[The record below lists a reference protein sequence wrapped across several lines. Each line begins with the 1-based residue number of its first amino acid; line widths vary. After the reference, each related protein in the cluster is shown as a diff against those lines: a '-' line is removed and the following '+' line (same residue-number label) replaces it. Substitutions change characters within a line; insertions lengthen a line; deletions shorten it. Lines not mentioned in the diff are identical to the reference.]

1 MNESKPNLWW
11 IALAVMLATFMEVLD
26 TSIANVALSY
36 IAGSLAVSNDDATW
50 VLTTY
55 LISNAI
61 IIPSTAWFGQRFGRK
76 RFLLTCVATFTITSF
91 LCGVAA
97 NMPMLLLMRVIQG
110 ASGGALQ
117 PIAQA
122 VLFESFPKERQGQA
136 MGIYGLGIV
145 VAPILGPVLGGW
157 ITDNYSWRWI
167 FFINVPVGAI
177 ALILMQRFIQ
187 DPPWVRNAH
196 PAPLD
201 KIGFGFMSLWLGCQE
216 VVLDKGQEDDWFG
229 SPFII
234 VMAVLA
240 AIGLIGF
247 LVRVLSAERP
257 FVDLRLLKNYNFRI
271 GVVLVFFFGV
281 VLYGLTAAIPL
292 YTQETHGL
300 YGALERIRDGAA
312 RLCRSHRHAAGGQIG
327 GVKSHSK
334 RASPLKITSIRQD
347 STPLGKL
354 MSSAGNAA
362 PLRQRVL
369 KRPRPNLVGTTFLS
383 VCWVK

>member
-1 MNESKPNLWW
+1 MGEAKPNLWW
-11 IALAVMLATFMEVLD
+11 ITLAVMLATFMEVLD
-26 TSIANVALSY
+26 TSIANVALSH

-76 RFLLTCVATFTITSF
+76 RFLLICVATFTATSF

-122 VLFESFPKERQGQA
+122 VLFESYPKERQGQA

-157 ITDNYSWRWI
+157 ITDSYSWRWI
-167 FFINVPVGAI
+167 FFINVPVGAV
-177 ALILMQRFIQ
+177 ALVLMHRFIE

-201 KIGFGFMSLWLGCQE
+201 KMGFGFMSLWLGCQE
-216 VVLDKGQEDDWFG
+216 VVLDKGQEDDWSG

-234 VMAVLA
+234 LMAVLA
-240 AIGLIGF
+240 AIGLVGF
-247 LVRVLSAERP
+247 LVRVFSAERP
-257 FVDLRLLKNYNFRI
+257 FVDLRILKNYNFGI
-271 GVVLVFFFGV
+271 GVGLVFFFGV
-281 VLYGLTAAIPL
+281 ALYGLTAAIPCTPRRSWVTRL
-292 YTQETHGL
+292 F
-300 YGALERIRDGAA
+300 GAD
-312 RLCRSHRHAAGGQIG
+312 
-327 GVKSHSK
+327 
-334 RASPLKITSIRQD
+334 
-347 STPLGKL
+347 
-354 MSSAGNAA
+354 
-362 PLRQRVL
+362 
-369 KRPRPNLVGTTFLS
+369 
-383 VCWVK
+383 W